1 MQFSSRSA
9 TANEF
14 LNNRALEGD
23 LRVDGGRKK
32 KFLYLF
38 LGSWLVYLAF
48 LAPGIYSVD
57 GLTMLAV
64 ADSLVTHHNVDVPPE
79 LGIPGRNG
87 LSYSMLYP
95 LQSAVAVPIVAVAVK
110 ASGVVHLPVRYVES
124 LAVTILPALYTA
136 LTVGVVY
143 LLAIALESSEAGA
156 WLAAVTYGFGTIA
169 LAYTRDFYADPQLAL
184 LMALGLLLA
193 FTRPPSWQILAV
205 AALAILAK
213 PTGIILGPIL
223 SLYLFWRTRRFWQ
236 SLLPGL
242 GTALGLAVYSIY
254 NVYRFGKLTAFGN
267 QWAFSFKFVPRGFLG
282 LLISPGMGLLWYCPC
297 VILSAIAFRQIK
309 TKRLEAWTIAA
320 LAAASVLLHSL
331 WISWNGGWSWGPR
344 LLLPVLPGLVA
355 LTGVL
360 VNEWRKLLVV
370 SAVLGFLI
378 SAPNLVSFFT
388 RYLTEANE
396 QGVPFSD
403 VLWKPSRSPLLH
415 AWPAAYRQIEDARSS
430 DVRDLFAQRT
440 EVRASKMS
448 NSRALRIVAVWW
460 WLLPVA
466 HVSRLWGLLVAVLL
480 TACGIRLLF
489 LARAPGFR
497 PIRG

>member
-1 MQFSSRSA
+1 MQFSSTSTIAAKPRGD
-9 TANEF
+9 
-14 LNNRALEGD
+14 RVLEGD
-23 LRVDGGRKK
+23 SRIGGARKK
-32 KFLYLF
+32 RFLYLF
-38 LGSWLVYLAF
+38 LGSWLVYVAF

-79 LGIPGRNG
+79 LGIPGRHG
-87 LSYSMLYP
+87 LSYSILYP
-95 LQSAVAVPIVAVAVK
+95 LQSVLAVPIVAVAVK
-110 ASGVVHLPVRYVES
+110 AAGVVHLPLRYVES

-136 LTVGVVY
+136 LTVGIVY

-156 WLAAVTYGFGTIA
+156 WLAAITYGFGTIA
-169 LAYTRDFYADPQLAL
+169 LAYTRDFYADPLLAL

-193 FTRPPSWQILAV
+193 FTRAPSWRILAV

-223 SLYLFWRTRRFWQ
+223 SLYLFWKTRRFWQ
-236 SLLPGL
+236 SVLPGL
-242 GTALGLAVYSIY
+242 GTALGLAIYSVY
-254 NVYRFGKLTAFGN
+254 NVYRFGSVSTFGA
-267 QWAFSFKFVPRGFLG
+267 QWAFSIKFIPQGLAG
-282 LLISPGMGLLWYCPC
+282 LLISPGEGLLWYCPC
-297 VILSAIAFRQIK
+297 VILSVIAFRQIK
-309 TKRLEAWTIAA
+309 TRRLEAWTIAT

-355 LTGVL
+355 LTGAL
-360 VNEWRKLLVV
+360 VNGWRKLLVV
-370 SAVLGFLI
+370 TAVLGFLV

-448 NSRALRIVAVWW
+448 SSRALRIVAVWW
-460 WLLPVA
+460 WLLPVV

-480 TACGIRLLF
+480 SAYGMRLLY
-489 LARAPGFR
+489 LAKVTGFR
-497 PIRG
+497 PVQA